1 MQKTAST
8 RGKTHFLAVKKQGQ
22 MDFVDFPTKAPAMSE
37 KAPNSHAGWPIYV
50 GFAAPHRG
58 LRVGMFIA
66 DSSAASC
73 NHRKPTEGSF
83 MTAILATK
91 PIEDTAFARLES
103 EGRLLN
109 PLLKAMTSKP
119 GRFGFRGEMALRFAP
134 KLADEARPPELL
146 SAQAMAIANL
156 GEKHIPFYAGYL
168 LSFEYLKDVADT
180 LGDTLTAGGKY
191 FLFCNN
197 IDLSKKYQ
205 VPYKGAMFYVLPID
219 ESTVYNELLDLF
231 YLEKNDLKK
240 KDTAGKLDAV
250 ADAALKFDVTYD
262 NITYEEGLKLMG
274 PVRNPNEN
282 RPV

>member
-1 MQKTAST
+1 
-8 RGKTHFLAVKKQGQ
+8 
-22 MDFVDFPTKAPAMSE
+22 
-37 KAPNSHAGWPIYV
+37 
-50 GFAAPHRG
+50 
-58 LRVGMFIA
+58 
-66 DSSAASC
+66 
-73 NHRKPTEGSF
+73 
-83 MTAILATK
+83 MTATLALK
-91 PIEDTAFARLES
+91 DIDDTAFIRLEG

-109 PLLKAMTSKP
+109 PLLKAMTGKP
-119 GRFGFRGEMALRFAP
+119 GRFGFRGELALRFAP

-146 SAQAMAIANL
+146 CAQAMAIAQV
-156 GEKHIPFYAGYL
+156 GEKHLPFFAGYL
-168 LSFEYLKDVADT
+168 LSFEYLLDVAQV
-180 LGDTLTAGGKY
+180 LGDTLSAEGKY

-205 VPYKGAMFYVLPID
+205 VPYQGAMFYVLPID

-250 ADAALKFDVTYD
+250 ADAALKFNIRFDT
-262 NITYEEGLKLMG
+262 ITYEEGLKLMG

>member
-1 MQKTAST
+1 
-8 RGKTHFLAVKKQGQ
+8 
-22 MDFVDFPTKAPAMSE
+22 
-37 KAPNSHAGWPIYV
+37 
-50 GFAAPHRG
+50 
-58 LRVGMFIA
+58 
-66 DSSAASC
+66 
-73 NHRKPTEGSF
+73 
-83 MTAILATK
+83 MTATLAIK
-91 PIEDTAFARLES
+91 DIDDTAFIRLEG

-109 PLLKAMTSKP
+109 PLLKAMTGKP
-119 GRFGFRGEMALRFAP
+119 GRFGFRGELALRFAP

-146 SAQAMAIANL
+146 CAQAMAIAQV
-156 GEKHIPFYAGYL
+156 GEKHLPFFAGYL
-168 LSFEYLKDVADT
+168 LSFEYLLDVAQV
-180 LGDTLTAGGKY
+180 LGDTLSAEGKY

-205 VPYKGAMFYVLPID
+205 VPYQGAMFYVLPID

-250 ADAALKFDVTYD
+250 ADAALKFNIRFDT
-262 NITYEEGLKLMG
+262 ITYEEGLKLMG

>member
-1 MQKTAST
+1 
-8 RGKTHFLAVKKQGQ
+8 
-22 MDFVDFPTKAPAMSE
+22 
-37 KAPNSHAGWPIYV
+37 
-50 GFAAPHRG
+50 
-58 LRVGMFIA
+58 
-66 DSSAASC
+66 
-73 NHRKPTEGSF
+73 
-83 MTAILATK
+83 MTATIARK
-91 PIEDTAFARLES
+91 EIDDTAFARLET

-109 PLLKAMTSKP
+109 PLLKAPTNKF
-119 GRFGFRGEMALRFAP
+119 GRVGFRGELALRFAP

-146 SAQAMAIANL
+146 CAQAMAVANID
-156 GEKHIPFYAGYL
+156 EKHIPFFAGYL
-168 LSFEYLKDVADT
+168 LSFEYLKDVAEV

-250 ADAALKFDVTYD
+250 ADAGLKFDVTFD
-262 NITYEEGLKLMG
+262 TITYAEGLTLMG

>member
-1 MQKTAST
+1 
-8 RGKTHFLAVKKQGQ
+8 
-22 MDFVDFPTKAPAMSE
+22 
-37 KAPNSHAGWPIYV
+37 
-50 GFAAPHRG
+50 
-58 LRVGMFIA
+58 
-66 DSSAASC
+66 
-73 NHRKPTEGSF
+73 
-83 MTAILATK
+83 MTATLATK
-91 PIEDTAFARLES
+91 QIDDTAFARLES

-109 PLLKAMTSKP
+109 PLLKAMTGKP
-119 GRFGFRGEMALRFAP
+119 GRFGFRGELALRFAP
-134 KLADEARPPELL
+134 KLADEARPPELA
-146 SAQAMAIANL
+146 SAQAMAIAVV
-156 GEKHIPFYAGYL
+156 GEKTIPFYAGYL
-168 LSFEYLKDVADT
+168 LSFEYLKDVAET
-180 LGDTLTAGGKY
+180 LGDTLSAGGKY

-250 ADAALKFDVTYD
+250 ADAALKFDVTFD